1 MSASTQSQAA
11 YPAPASWLW
20 FRQPQRELPIGT
32 GMALDEIQ
40 NAGRHVPQLQIAAAA
55 QFLGDIFGGVLRPAF
70 GDVEGDDA
78 TGFLY

>member
-1 MSASTQSQAA
+1 
-11 YPAPASWLW
+11 
-20 FRQPQRELPIGT
+20 
-32 GMALDEIQ
+32 MALDEIQ